1 MKKLLQIEEAALLIV
16 SIYALYFLK
25 VEWWYYLLLVL
36 APDISMLGYFTGDKA
51 GAIVY
56 NIFHHKGVATLMFLF
71 GIVFQLWLLQVIGIL
86 LFGHSSM
93 DRMFGYG
100 LKYFAGFKHTH
111 LGKIGSDKNTTTIN
125 KRT

>member
-36 APDISMLGYFTGDKA
+36 APDISMLGYLA
-51 GAIVY
+51 GNKVGAVVY
-56 NIFHHKGVATLMFLF
+56 NIFHHKGVAILMFLF
-71 GIVFQLWLLQVIGIL
+71 GIVAQLWIVQVIGIL

-100 LKYFAGFKHTH
+100 LKYFSGFKHTH
-111 LGKIGSDKNTTTIN
+111 LRKIGSDKNTTTIN
-125 KRT
+125 K

>member
-1 MKKLLQIEEAALLIV
+1 MKKLIQIEEAALLIV

-25 VEWWYYLLLVL
+25 VEWWYYLLFVL
-36 APDISMLGYFTGDKA
+36 APDISMLGYLA
-51 GAIVY
+51 GNKIGAFIY
-56 NIFHHKGVATLMFLF
+56 NLFHHKGVAILVFLV
-71 GIVFQLWLLQVIGIL
+71 GIVAQLWIVQVIGIL

-111 LGKIGSDKNTTTIN
+111 LGKIGSATNATTIN
-125 KRT
+125 K

>member
-36 APDISMLGYFTGDKA
+36 APDISMLGYLA
-51 GAIVY
+51 GNKIGAFIY
-56 NIFHHKGVATLMFLF
+56 NLFHHKGVAILVFLV
-71 GIVFQLWLLQVIGIL
+71 GIVAQLWIVQDIGIL

-100 LKYFAGFKHTH
+100 LKYFTSFKQT
-111 LGKIGSDKNTTTIN
+111 
-125 KRT
+125 

>member
-36 APDISMLGYFTGDKA
+36 APDISMLGYLA
-51 GAIVY
+51 GNKIGAFIY
-56 NIFHHKGVATLMFLF
+56 NLFHHKGVAILLFLL
-71 GIVFQLWLLQVIGIL
+71 GIVAQLWIVQVIGIL

-93 DRMFGYG
+93 DRMCGYG
-100 LKYFAGFKHTH
+100 LKYFTSFKQTH
-111 LGKIGSDKNTTTIN
+111 LGEIGSQKI
-125 KRT
+125 R